1 MRTGGMILAGAA
13 LAVLAACAGE
23 PAPYT
28 AAAPGIEQDINAAR
42 NAGPTSTADTPA
54 AELLRNPAPPAPS
67 PTPPLNP
74 AVSPPPT
81 AIPDTGAEP
90 RPGNVQAGRRFAQNN
105 CRPCH
110 VVQAN
115 EGSVIRFA
123 NAPDFFAIADMPS
136 TTSFSLNVWLRN
148 PHPTMPSLILSRQ
161 EAADVVA
168 YILSL
173 RGAH

>member
-1 MRTGGMILAGAA
+1 MILAGAA
-13 LAVLAACAGE
+13 LAVLAACTGE
-23 PAPYT
+23 RASDL
-28 AAAPGIEQDINAAR
+28 AAPGVEQDINAAR
-42 NAGPTSTADTPA
+42 NSGPTSTADTSA
-54 AELLRNPAPPAPS
+54 DLLRNPAPPAPLPPPAV
-67 PTPPLNP
+67 PT
-74 AVSPPPT
+74 VSPPATTVPET
-81 AIPDTGAEP
+81 HAEP
-90 RPGNVQAGRRFAQNN
+90 GPGNVGVGRRFAQNN

-115 EGSVIRFA
+115 EGSAVRFA
-123 NAPDFFAIADMPS
+123 NAPDFFAIAGMPS

-173 RGAH
+173 RGVH

>member
-1 MRTGGMILAGAA
+1 MRTGGTILAGAA
-13 LAVLAACAGE
+13 LAALTACAGE

-28 AAAPGIEQDINAAR
+28 AAAPGVEQDINAAR
-42 NAGPTSTADTPA
+42 NAGPTSTADTGA
-54 AELLRNPAPPAPS
+54 AELLRNTAPPAPAPPPS
-67 PTPPLNP
+67 NPT
-74 AVSPPPT
+74 VSPPAT
-81 AIPDTGAEP
+81 AVPDTHEAP
-90 RPGNVQAGRRFAQNN
+90 LPGNVQAGFRFAQNN

-110 VVQAN
+110 VVKAN

-173 RGAH
+173 RGEH

>member
-1 MRTGGMILAGAA
+1 MRTGGLILGGAA
-13 LAVLAACAGE
+13 LTALAACTGE

-28 AAAPGIEQDINAAR
+28 AAAPGVEQDTNAAR
-42 NAGPTSTADTPA
+42 NAGPTSTADTGA
-54 AELLRNPAPPAPS
+54 AELLRNPTPPAPS
-67 PTPPLNP
+67 PPPYNP
-74 AVSPPPT
+74 AVSPPAT
-81 AIPDTGAEP
+81 AVPDTGAEP
-90 RPGNVQAGRRFAQNN
+90 RPGNVQAGLRFAQNN

-115 EGSVIRFA
+115 EGSAIRFA

-173 RGAH
+173 RGKH